1 MKRAST
7 LAALGTV
14 LAASLPAMVA
24 SPIAL
29 AHGQN
34 VDGVRAQIQNGTLEV
49 KGSDRADRIALR
61 LQAGDTNVVQV
72 DVGDDGSP
80 DFSFARRE
88 ISAINVDAGNGNDAV
103 RIDDSN
109 GSFTDTIPTT
119 LAGGNGNDSLSGG
132 LGAET
137 FLGGN
142 GNDTISGGKGADKA
156 ILGNGNDTFRW
167 DPGDGSDVVE
177 GQNGN
182 DTLLFNGA
190 PAAENVTLTAN
201 GNRLTFFRNLGNVT
215 MDTDGV
221 ETVDFNAAGG
231 ADNVTVNDLSATDV
245 RQFNVDLAR
254 PAGDGSVD
262 HVVVNGTNGADNVAV
277 RGSGSGVDVTGLAPT
292 VSIAHAEPIDSLSV
306 NTLGGNDHVLTRGI
320 AGVLQVLVDGVAV

>member
-14 LAASLPAMVA
+14 LAATLPAMVA

-29 AHGQN
+29 AHDQK
-34 VDGVRAQIQNGTLEV
+34 VDGVNAEIHNGTLDV
-49 KGSDRADRIALR
+49 NGSDRADRIALR
-61 LQAGDTNVVQV
+61 LQAGDPNVVQV
-72 DVGDDGSP
+72 DIGDDGSA
-80 DFSFARRE
+80 DFSFARSE
-88 ISAINVDAGNGNDAV
+88 IAAINVDAGNGDDSV

-109 GSFTDTIPTT
+109 GPFTNTIPTT

-137 FLGGN
+137 FMGGN
-142 GNDTISGGKGADKA
+142 GNDTISGGKGADTA
-156 ILGNGNDTFRW
+156 ILGNGDDTFRW

-190 PAAENVTLTAN
+190 PAAENVTVTAN
-201 GNRLTFFRNLGNVT
+201 GHRLTFFRNIGTVT

-221 ETVDFNAAGG
+221 ETVDFNADGG

-245 RQFNVDLAR
+245 RHFNIDLAR
-254 PAGDGSVD
+254 PAGDRSVD
-262 HVVVNGTNGADNVAV
+262 HMVVNGTDRDDNIAV

-292 VSIAHAEPIDSLSV
+292 VSIAHAEPTDSLSV
-306 NTLGGNDHVLTRGI
+306 NTLGGNDHVLTSGI
-320 AGVLQVLVDGVAV
+320 AGVLQVLVNGVAV